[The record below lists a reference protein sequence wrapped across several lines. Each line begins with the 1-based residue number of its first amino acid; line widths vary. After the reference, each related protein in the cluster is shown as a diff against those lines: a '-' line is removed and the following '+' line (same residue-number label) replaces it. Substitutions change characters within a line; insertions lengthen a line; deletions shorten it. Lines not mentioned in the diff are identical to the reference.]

1 MAGSYDGQPNIRRD
15 MNRYR
20 EKLTGD
26 LKGLARLGSHP
37 RAIDIANIL
46 LQQGRVSELL
56 LRFKLQL
63 AFGYSQDRRHEPIAP
78 QRPGNVPWG
87 PWWKLF

>member
-1 MAGSYDGQPNIRRD
+1 MADSVSAVVNSGHVVITSPVAGSYDGQPNIRRD

-56 LRFKLQL
+56 LR
-63 AFGYSQDRRHEPIAP
+63 S
-78 QRPGNVPWG
+78 NSN
-87 PWWKLF
+87 